1 MLKIMDTEELIEKYR
16 RAQIHLQEVQA
27 RIAGNE
33 NFYEASI
40 IAMSSEEQIRYRN
53 ELHAL
58 VDDQLDTVASIIT
71 IGIMIST
78 A

>member
-1 MLKIMDTEELIEKYR
+1 MDTEGLVEQYR

-27 RIAGNE
+27 RIAGIQSL
-33 NFYEASI
+33 YEASVI
-40 IAMSSEEQIRYRN
+40 SKSTEEQIRYRN

-58 VDDQLDTVASIIT
+58 VDDQLDTVASIVT